1 MNPMDKPFSSKQGFT
16 LVELLVSMAILAILL
31 ALIAAV
37 LQGAA
42 NSTSQTEGHVNAD
55 AEAGLVFNRMA
66 RDLAAMPKRNDVDAL
81 FYKSLTPSATAAQN
95 DSMFFFTE
103 NPSPALGV
111 ASSNVSLIGYQV
123 VTSTQVAAGGTLA
136 GLGLPAYS
144 LVRRVQGLALNS
156 PISTGG
162 SPPPSLPFFTYS
174 NPTNFNNSSTSITS
188 LSFAPTAGS
197 TIAGIWTG
205 ALGVPLSSPPPPSP
219 SYPVTTTA
227 TDTNYH
233 LLGEGVFRL
242 EICYLLKQ
250 QTYPATGAAATPPS
264 IPGGGSPPLPMYSN
278 VPTYTTQIAT
288 YPGATAPTYTPQ
300 AGAPTSTVNAPAQ
313 SRYFDTTNERAYV
326 CQANWDKTHSPTG
339 SAQSIWTPA
348 GVRDVSA
355 IIVGLAII
363 DPVGRARMTT
373 TQLGTLASNLSDS
386 DSVNTTTIPSAT
398 TATSDVDLMAY
409 QWNKDLIGAINA
421 AGLNP
426 SMAPNPTFARYIH
439 IYQHVFYLN
448 SSNVPYETIP

>member
-81 FYKSLTPSATAAQN
+81 FYKSPTPSATAAQN

-103 NPSPALGV
+103 NP
-111 ASSNVSLIGYQV
+111 ASTSSATGWQASNVSLVGYQV
-123 VTSTQVAAGGTLA
+123 VTSAQVSAGGSLA
-136 GLGLPAYS
+136 GLGLPAFS
-144 LVRRVQGLALNS
+144 LVRRVQGLALNTNPSGSTTS
-156 PISTGG
+156 PTTYQT
-162 SPPPSLPFFTYS
+162 LPFFTYA
-174 NPTNFNNSSTSITS
+174 NPTNFNNNGTSAIPTS
-188 LSFAPTAGS
+188 LNFAPNANS

-205 ALGVPLSSPPPPSP
+205 ILGVPPNN
-219 SYPVTTTA
+219 TA
-227 TDTNYH
+227 GTLTDYH

-250 QTYPATGAAATPPS
+250 QTYPVATGPKTILGA
-264 IPGGGSPPLPMYSN
+264 YSN
-278 VPTYTTQIAT
+278 IPTYNNAQIPT
-288 YPGATAPTYTPQ
+288 YPGLTAPTYTSQ

-313 SRYFDTTNERAYV
+313 SRDFDTTNERAYV
-326 CQANWDKTHSPTG
+326 CQANWDKTHSPSG

-348 GVRDVSA
+348 GLRDVSA
-355 IIVGLAII
+355 IVVGLAII
-363 DPVGRARMTT
+363 DPIAR
-373 TQLGTLASNLSDS
+373 TQLTNSNQIAKLGTLASNLSDS
-386 DSVNTTTIPSAT
+386 DSVNATTIPSAT

-409 QWNKDLIGAINA
+409 QWNKDLTGAINA

-426 SMAPNPTFARYIH
+426 SNAPNPTFARYIH